1 MLDKGYHNYSKNNKP
16 FALPMFGGK
25 PWLVLPQ
32 ISAKDLISRSDS
44 ELSSDDIHI
53 EQLQVNYTLGSK
65 GVHLMRLPLQ
75 FDVLRRQLTRK
86 LPLLTNAV
94 YDELDRGF
102 KQYWGTDTANWVEV
116 EAFPTCLRLVTR
128 AANRVFAGE
137 EICRNEDFLEHSKL
151 YTQGSVFVAM
161 ALRLIPK
168 FLRPLASPILQLRNS
183 HHFRVCAR
191 ICVPV
196 VQKRIRDTK
205 AKQDDPSHQWE
216 PPVDALQWLVEECI
230 KTKNPK
236 ELDPILITRRL
247 LLLNMVAI
255 HTTSISITHA
265 ILNINTFEHS
275 EEVNASLRE
284 ECNRLLGEND
294 GIWTKAA
301 LNEALRL
308 DSTIR
313 ESMRCDDLEPFSTG
327 RMVVHP
333 NGIDI
338 NTEAGSSIHVPH
350 GVTLCL
356 PSHGIHRD
364 PEFYDSPLEFRPF
377 RFSEPRES
385 FLRLQKEAQTDMQTA
400 LDLKTTSLVTTSDT
414 YLAFG
419 HGRHACPGRFF
430 AAQEMKLMFAYVLQ
444 NYDIEKLKEK
454 PPSTMLMGTNVPNEK
469 AKIRVKRRV

>member
-1 MLDKGYHNYSKNNKP
+1 
-16 FALPMFGGK
+16 MFGGK

-65 GVHLMRLPLQ
+65 GVHLMRFPLQ

-102 KQYWGTDTANWVEV
+102 KQYWGTDTENLIEI

-168 FLRPLASPILQLRNS
+168 FLRPLVSPILQLRNS

-216 PPVDALQWLVEECI
+216 PPV
-230 KTKNPK
+230 
-236 ELDPILITRRL
+236 
-247 LLLNMVAI
+247 
-255 HTTSISITHA
+255 
-265 ILNINTFEHS
+265 S
-275 EEVNASLRE
+275 EA
-284 ECNRLLGEND
+284 
-294 GIWTKAA
+294 
-301 LNEALRL
+301 
-308 DSTIR
+308 
-313 ESMRCDDLEPFSTG
+313 
-327 RMVVHP
+327 
-333 NGIDI
+333 
-338 NTEAGSSIHVPH
+338 
-350 GVTLCL
+350 
-356 PSHGIHRD
+356 
-364 PEFYDSPLEFRPF
+364 
-377 RFSEPRES
+377 
-385 FLRLQKEAQTDMQTA
+385 
-400 LDLKTTSLVTTSDT
+400 
-414 YLAFG
+414 
-419 HGRHACPGRFF
+419 
-430 AAQEMKLMFAYVLQ
+430 
-444 NYDIEKLKEK
+444 
-454 PPSTMLMGTNVPNEK
+454 
-469 AKIRVKRRV
+469 

>member
-1 MLDKGYHNYSKNNKP
+1 
-16 FALPMFGGK
+16 
-25 PWLVLPQ
+25 
-32 ISAKDLISRSDS
+32 
-44 ELSSDDIHI
+44 
-53 EQLQVNYTLGSK
+53 
-65 GVHLMRLPLQ
+65 
-75 FDVLRRQLTRK
+75 
-86 LPLLTNAV
+86 
-94 YDELDRGF
+94 
-102 KQYWGTDTANWVEV
+102 
-116 EAFPTCLRLVTR
+116 
-128 AANRVFAGE
+128 
-137 EICRNEDFLEHSKL
+137 
-151 YTQGSVFVAM
+151 
-161 ALRLIPK
+161 
-168 FLRPLASPILQLRNS
+168 
-183 HHFRVCAR
+183 
-191 ICVPV
+191 
-196 VQKRIRDTK
+196 
-205 AKQDDPSHQWE
+205 
-216 PPVDALQWLVEECI
+216 
-230 KTKNPK
+230 
-236 ELDPILITRRL
+236 
-247 LLLNMVAI
+247 MVAI

-385 FLRLQKEAQTDMQTA
+385 FLKLQKEAQTDMQTA

-430 AAQEMKLMFAYVLQ
+430 AAQEMKLMLAYVLQ
-444 NYDIEKLKEK
+444 NYDIEKLREK